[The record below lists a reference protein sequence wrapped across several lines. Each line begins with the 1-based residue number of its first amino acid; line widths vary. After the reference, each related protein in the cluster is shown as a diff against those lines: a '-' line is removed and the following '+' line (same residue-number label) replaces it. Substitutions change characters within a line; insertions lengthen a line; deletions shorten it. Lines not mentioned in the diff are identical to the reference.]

1 MRTFIRCGKLFPG
14 TNGNVLLD
22 HTLIF
27 KDGVIAF
34 AGPTARAPEPAR
46 DDELIDHSRHFV
58 MPGLIDS
65 HVHLSYGNARTQ
77 EDIDLYAS
85 LEFRAIRG
93 LEAAQRV
100 LRAGYTAMA
109 DLSISGRVSLA
120 VRDAIEAGLFVG
132 PRVSS
137 SGRALTTRQGLDD
150 WYPRWIG
157 VPETSIGVLVRNVA
171 EGIEEIRGQVKDGV
185 NFVKLAMDGDAMNPA
200 TGMIAGFNREETSA
214 LITEIHRL
222 GRKAVCHARGDEA
235 VRYSARAG
243 ADVILHASWMD
254 DEGLEAVIEHG
265 CSLMPTL
272 SLIVNNIE
280 FTQPSDPCYPGFP
293 DAHKRELEAAVSGL
307 SKARAAGVPFM
318 VGTDSGF
325 AVTPYGEWHARELEH
340 YVKYLGFT
348 PAQALCRTTAGNTL
362 LLKEG
367 DKIGRLE
374 AGCYADAV
382 AVEGNPLQDI
392 AVLQDRSRL
401 AAVYKAGEAAKLAI
415 NDNVRRLS
423 SELSYQLWRD
433 VYTQDRVAKLRND
446 FPASKRPH

>member
-1 MRTFIRCGKLFPG
+1 MRKLIRCGKLFTG
-14 TNGNVLLD
+14 SETNALSD
-22 HTLIF
+22 HTL
-27 KDGVIAF
+27 VIEDDKVAF
-34 AGPTARAPEPAR
+34 AAPTAKAPEAGPH
-46 DDELIDHSRHFV
+46 DEVIDHSRHFV

-65 HVHLSYGNARTQ
+65 HVHLSYGNVVTE

-85 LEFRAIRG
+85 VEFRAIRG

-120 VRDAIEAGLFVG
+120 VRDAIEAGLFAG

-171 EGIEEIRGQVKDGV
+171 EGIEEVRGQVKDGV

-200 TGMIAGFNREETSA
+200 TGMIAGFNQEETSA

-222 GRKAVCHARGDEA
+222 GKKAVCHARGAEA

-254 DEGLEAVIEHG
+254 DEGLDLVVKNRCALI
-265 CSLMPTL
+265 PTL
-272 SLIVNNIE
+272 SLIVNNID
-280 FTQPSDPCYPGFP
+280 FTQPTDACYPAFP
-293 DAHKRELEAAVSGL
+293 DAHKRELESAVKALG
-307 SKARAAGVPFM
+307 KARDARVPFM

-340 YVKYLGFT
+340 YVKYLGFS
-348 PAQALCRTTAGNTL
+348 PAEALRCTTAGNTL

-367 DKIGRLE
+367 GKIGRLE
-374 AGCYADAV
+374 AGCLADAV
-382 AVEGNPLQDI
+382 AVDGNPLQDI
-392 AVLQDRSRL
+392 AVLQDRSRF
-401 AAVYKAGEAAKLAI
+401 KAIFKSGELVKVSI
-415 NDNVRRLS
+415 NENARRLN
-423 SELSYQLWRD
+423 SEFSYQMWND
-433 VYTQDRVAKLRND
+433 VYTQDRVAKIR
-446 FPASKRPH
+446 ARGRAAA